1 MEQTKLDEQIK
12 VKEKTKEETKE
23 IVETKE
29 QIVEKFKQKVE
40 QEEVITEDKI
50 RLLRMMFPS
59 LKDVR
64 DEEIIKAFMLA
75 RHLKLDPFKKEV
87 HLVPYKG
94 SVQLIVN
101 YLEYIKRA
109 ERTNKLNGWK
119 VEFTPDGKV
128 VRVTIYRKD
137 WEHPF
142 VWDVYIDEINKK
154 ETNPLW
160 RIMPKFMARKVAIAQ
175 AFRLAFPEEI
185 TKLTYTEEEIEIL
198 ENEEVEK
205 TKENSQKN

>member
-1 MEQTKLDEQIK
+1 MEQTRLDEQIK
-12 VKEKTKEETKE
+12 IKEETKE
-23 IVETKE
+23 IVEAKE
-29 QIVEKFKQKVE
+29 QKIEQKEEQKIEHKEEQKEEK
-40 QEEVITEDKI
+40 IDKERVI
-50 RLLRMMFPS
+50 RLLRIMFPS

-64 DEEIIKAFMLA
+64 DEEVIKAYMLA
-75 RHLKLDPFKKEV
+75 KHLKLDPFKKEV
-87 HLVPYKG
+87 HFVPYKG

-101 YLEYIKRA
+101 YLEYVKRA
-109 ERTNKLNGWK
+109 ERSNKLNGWK

-128 VRVTIYRKD
+128 VKVTIYRKD

-142 VWDVYIDEINKK
+142 VWDVYIDEINRK

-185 TKLTYTEEEIEIL
+185 TKLTYTEEEMEIL
-198 ENEEVEK
+198 ENEEKGK
-205 TKENSQKN
+205 TKE

>member
-29 QIVEKFKQKVE
+29 QVVEKFKQKVE